1 MTKEGKAALVAECR
15 ASGMTAREWCR
26 QQGIKYSQY
35 CGWATRVNREER
47 QGESLEWANVTLNKE
62 NNSSGEIKIH
72 CGNLTI
78 NVEPGFNPTLLADIL
93 KVVHAL
99 C

>member
-1 MTKEGKAALVAECR
+1 MKKEEREALVAECR

-26 QQGIKYSQY
+26 LKGIKYTRY
-35 CGWATRVNREER
+35 CSWATRVNRETR
-47 QGESLEWANVTLNKE
+47 QVEQQQWAYVTVTKE
-62 NNSSGEIKIH
+62 DCSNNGIKLH
-72 CGNLTI
+72 YGNLI
-78 NVEPGFNPTLLADIL
+78 ISVEPGFNPTLLADIL

>member
-1 MTKEGKAALVAECR
+1 MTKEEKTALVAECR

-26 QQGIKYSQY
+26 LKGIKYTQY
-35 CGWATRVNREER
+35 CGWATRVNREAQKNEE
-47 QGESLEWANVTLNKE
+47 QQWADVTMVKKDC
-62 NNSSGEIKIH
+62 NNNDIKIH

-78 NVEPGFNPTLLADIL
+78 SVEPGFNQTLLFDIL

>member
-1 MTKEGKAALVAECR
+1 MVKKDC
-15 ASGMTAREWCR
+15 
-26 QQGIKYSQY
+26 
-35 CGWATRVNREER
+35 
-47 QGESLEWANVTLNKE
+47 
-62 NNSSGEIKIH
+62 NNNDIKIH

-78 NVEPGFNPTLLADIL
+78 SVEPGFNQTLLFDIL

>member
-1 MTKEGKAALVAECR
+1 MTKEEKAALVAECR
-15 ASGMTAREWCR
+15 ASGMTAREWC
-26 QQGIKYSQY
+26 QLKGIKYTQY
-35 CGWATRVNREER
+35 CSWATRVNREER
-47 QGESLEWANVTLNKE
+47 QGEQLEWADVTLNKE
-62 NNSSGEIKIH
+62 NNNNGEIKIY

-78 NVEPGFNPTLLADIL
+78 NVEPGFNPALLLDIL